1 MFMQVFISHLSP
13 GLVTLSWPD
22 MSDKM
27 FHMGYISHV
36 HLYKKAPWKEN
47 LLGDLAK
54 PGKPKPL
61 LLDLESLLSNGDI
74 VTTGM
79 FF

>member
-1 MFMQVFISHLSP
+1 
-13 GLVTLSWPD
+13 

-27 FHMGYISHV
+27 FHMGYISNV
-36 HLYKKAPWKEN
+36 HLGKKAPWKEN
-47 LLGDLAK
+47 LLGDLAN

-61 LLDLESLLSNGDI
+61 QLDLESLLSNGDI